1 MIAVDTSALLAV
13 ALFEPQA
20 NACAAALKS
29 DELII
34 SAMTLAEA
42 LVVASRRGVES
53 QIRAL
58 LDGLDFTVISVSDA
72 TADRIAQIYGRWGK
86 GVHPAALNLGDC
98 FAYDVA
104 KQHGCRLLFV
114 GKGLAKTDIEGVL
127 PLSK

>member
-13 ALFEPQA
+13 ALYEPRA
-20 NACAAALKS
+20 HACATALKS

-42 LVVASRRGVES
+42 LVVSSRRGVGFQFGS
-53 QIRAL
+53 L
-58 LDGLDFTVISVSDA
+58 LDGLDFTVISVSQS
-72 TADRIAQIYGRWGK
+72 TAERIAQIYGRWGK

-104 KQHGCRLLFV
+104 KEHLCRLLYV
-114 GKGLAKTDIEGVL
+114 GKYFAQTDIESVL
-127 PLSK
+127 